1 MQSHQNDANRR
12 HYVIYVI
19 LTPGPWGRILW
30 AVPVDLSN
38 LPVRERL
45 GRRIRSLRALRGWTQ
60 GDLAEASG
68 LHRSYVSSVERGE
81 RNVGVEN
88 LVLLA
93 DAFGVTLAELLA
105 EV

>member
-1 MQSHQNDANRR
+1 M
-12 HYVIYVI
+12 
-19 LTPGPWGRILW
+19 
-30 AVPVDLSN
+30 PVDLSN